1 MILSFN
7 DPLAL
12 AAIARA
18 GLPHASETK
27 IRANKIP
34 TLALI
39 GELDPIKAGVYQLQE
54 MMPDLKVVVIPG
66 ATHLTAFSN
75 PVFIDNLKSFLAEH
89 PAKAAAAK
97 ATAGN

>member
-39 GELDPIKAGVYQLQE
+39 GELDPIKAGVDQL
-54 MMPDLKVVVIPG
+54 
-66 ATHLTAFSN
+66 
-75 PVFIDNLKSFLAEH
+75 
-89 PAKAAAAK
+89 
-97 ATAGN
+97 